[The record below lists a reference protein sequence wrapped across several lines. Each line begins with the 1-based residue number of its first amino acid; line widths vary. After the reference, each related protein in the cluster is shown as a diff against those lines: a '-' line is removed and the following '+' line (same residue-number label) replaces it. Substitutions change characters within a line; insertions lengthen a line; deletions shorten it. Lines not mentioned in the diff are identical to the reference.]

1 MRVAIIGAG
10 GVGGYFGA
18 RLQQAGAD
26 VHFVARGSHLQA
38 MRSGGLHVE
47 SQLGDI
53 HLPQVNVTDTPADIG
68 AADIVWLS
76 VKLWDMEGAVT
87 SMRPLIGP
95 QTGIISFQNG
105 VQKDDVLRAAFG
117 DTAVMGGVAYIAT
130 NIDRPGVIKH
140 TGTMQR
146 LIFGEYD
153 GSRSTR
159 AETLLDFCLKGG
171 INAELSEDVRRAVW
185 EKFVFLVGLS
195 GSTATMRETIGPI
208 RSNPRARRL
217 LSELMRE
224 TVAVGR
230 ALGVALPADFA
241 DERMSF
247 VDGLPD
253 AMTSSMHHDLKAGKR
268 LEVSWLSGGVAQLG
282 EKAGVATPM
291 NRAVWDILAL
301 HEMGV
306 APAEAGAHR

>member
-1 MRVAIIGAG
+1 VKIAIIGAG

-26 VHFVARGSHLQA
+26 VHFVARGAHLAA
-38 MRSGGLHVE
+38 MRSDGLRIE
-47 SQLGDI
+47 SPLGDI
-53 HLPQVNVTDTPADIG
+53 HLPRVNVTDDPANIG
-68 AADIVWLS
+68 IADIVWLS
-76 VKLWDMEGAVT
+76 VKLWDMDAAVR
-87 SMRPLIGP
+87 SMRPLMGP
-95 QTGIISFQNG
+95 DTGVISFQNG
-105 VQKDDVLRAAFG
+105 VQKDDILRAAFG
-117 DTAVMGGVAYIAT
+117 DRAVMGGVAYIAT

-153 GSRSTR
+153 GHRSAR
-159 AETLLDFCLKGG
+159 GESLLEASIRGG
-171 INAELSEDVRRAVW
+171 INAELSDDIRKAVW

-195 GSTATMRETIGPI
+195 GSTTTMRQTIGPI
-208 RSNPRARRL
+208 RSNPRSRRF

-241 DERMSF
+241 EQRLAF

-253 AMTSSMHHDLKAGKR
+253 QMTSSMHHDLKAGKR
-268 LEVSWLSGGVAQLG
+268 LEVSWLSGSVAQLG
-282 EKAGVATPM
+282 EQTGVPTPM
-291 NRAVWDILAL
+291 NRAVWDVLTL
-301 HEMGV
+301 HE
-306 APAEAGAHR
+306 AGSS

>member
-1 MRVAIIGAG
+1 MRIAIIGAG

-26 VHFVARGSHLQA
+26 VHFVARGSHLAA
-38 MRSGGLHVE
+38 MRRDGLTVE
-47 SQLGDI
+47 SPLGDI
-53 HLPQVNVTDTPADIG
+53 HLPKVNATETPADIG
-68 AADIVWLS
+68 PADMVWLS
-76 VKLWDMEGAVT
+76 VKLWDMDGAVK

-95 QTGIISFQNG
+95 DTGIISFQNG
-105 VQKDDVLRAAFG
+105 VQKDDILRAAFG

-153 GSRSTR
+153 GRRSKR
-159 AETLLDFCLKGG
+159 AETLLDFSLRGG
-171 INAELSEDVRRAVW
+171 IDAELSDDVRKAIW
-185 EKFVFLVGLS
+185 EKFVFLVALS
-195 GSTATMRETIGPI
+195 GSTTTMRETIGPI
-208 RSNPRARRL
+208 RSNPRSRRF

-241 DERMSF
+241 DQRLAF
-247 VDGLPD
+247 VDTLPD
-253 AMTSSMHHDLKAGKR
+253 EMTSSMHHDLKAGKR

-282 EKAGVATPM
+282 EKAGVPTPM
-291 NRAVWDILAL
+291 NRAVWEILAL
-301 HEMGV
+301 S
-306 APAEAGAHR
+306 EAGAS

>member
-1 MRVAIIGAG
+1 MRIAIIGAG

-18 RLQQAGAD
+18 RLQQGGAD
-26 VHFVARGSHLQA
+26 VHFVARGAHLAA
-38 MRSGGLHVE
+38 MRREGLTVE
-47 SQLGDI
+47 SPLGDI
-53 HLPQVNVTDTPADIG
+53 HLPHVNVAETPAEIG
-68 AADIVWLS
+68 KADMVWLS
-76 VKLWDMEGAVT
+76 VKLWDMDGAVQ

-95 QTGIISFQNG
+95 ETGIISFQNG
-105 VQKDDVLRAAFG
+105 VQKDDILRAAFG
-117 DTAVMGGVAYIAT
+117 GKAVMGGVAYIAT

-153 GSRSTR
+153 GSRSRR
-159 AETLLDFCLKGG
+159 AEMLLELCVRGG
-171 INAELSEDVRRAVW
+171 INAELSDDVRRAIW

-195 GSTATMRETIGPI
+195 GSTTTMRETIGPI
-208 RSNPRARRL
+208 RSNP
-217 LSELMRE
+217 LSRQFLSDLMRE

-241 DERMSF
+241 DQRMSF

-282 EKAGVATPM
+282 EKAGVPTPM
-291 NRAVWDILAL
+291 NRAVWEILAL
-301 HEMGV
+301 HENGV
-306 APAEAGAHR
+306 GG

>member
-1 MRVAIIGAG
+1 VRIAIIGAG
-10 GVGGYFGA
+10 GVGGFFGA

-26 VHFVARGSHLQA
+26 VHFVARGAHLAA
-38 MRSGGLHVE
+38 MRSDGLRIE
-47 SQLGDI
+47 SPLGDI
-53 HLPQVNVTDTPADIG
+53 HLPRVNVTDDPADIG
-68 AADIVWLS
+68 VADIVWLS
-76 VKLWDMEGAVT
+76 VKLWDMDTAIR

-95 QTGIISFQNG
+95 ATGVISFQNG
-105 VQKDDVLRAAFG
+105 VQKDDILRRAFG
-117 DTAVMGGVAYIAT
+117 DRAVMGGVAYIAT

-146 LIFGEYD
+146 MIFGEYD
-153 GSRSTR
+153 GRRSAR
-159 AETLLDFCLKGG
+159 GESLLAASIRGG
-171 INAELSEDVRRAVW
+171 INAELSDDIRKAIW

-195 GSTATMRETIGPI
+195 GSTTTMRETIGPI
-208 RSNPRARRL
+208 RSNPRSRRF

-241 DERMSF
+241 DERLAF

-253 AMTSSMHHDLKAGKR
+253 QMTSSMHHDLKAGKR

-282 EKAGVATPM
+282 EQTGVPTPM
-291 NRAVWDILAL
+291 NRAVWDILTL
-301 HEMGV
+301 HE
-306 APAEAGAHR
+306 AGSS

>member
-1 MRVAIIGAG
+1 MKITIIGAG

-26 VHFVARGSHLQA
+26 VHFVARGAHLAA
-38 MRSGGLHVE
+38 MRSDGLRIE
-47 SQLGDI
+47 SPLGDI
-53 HLPQVNVTDTPADIG
+53 HLPRVNVTDDPANIG
-68 AADIVWLS
+68 IADIVWLS
-76 VKLWDMEGAVT
+76 VKLWDMDAAVR
-87 SMRPLIGP
+87 SMRPLMGP
-95 QTGIISFQNG
+95 DTGVISFQNG
-105 VQKDDVLRAAFG
+105 VQKDDILRAAFG
-117 DTAVMGGVAYIAT
+117 DRAVMGGVAYIAT

-153 GSRSTR
+153 GHRSAR
-159 AETLLDFCLKGG
+159 GESLLEASIRGG
-171 INAELSEDVRRAVW
+171 INAELSDDIRKAVW

-195 GSTATMRETIGPI
+195 GSTTTMRQTIGPI
-208 RSNPRARRL
+208 RSNPRSRRF

-241 DERMSF
+241 EQRLAF

-253 AMTSSMHHDLKAGKR
+253 QMTSSMHHDLKAGKR
-268 LEVSWLSGGVAQLG
+268 LEVSWLSGSVAQLG
-282 EKAGVATPM
+282 EQTGVPTPM
-291 NRAVWDILAL
+291 NRAVWDVLTL
-301 HEMGV
+301 HE
-306 APAEAGAHR
+306 AGSS

>member
-1 MRVAIIGAG
+1 MRIAIIGAG

-26 VHFVARGSHLQA
+26 VHFVARGAHLAA
-38 MRSGGLHVE
+38 MRRDGLTVE
-47 SQLGDI
+47 SPLGDL
-53 HLPQVNVTDTPADIG
+53 HLPTVNVTEHPADIG
-68 AADIVWLS
+68 QADIVWLS
-76 VKLWDMEGAVT
+76 VKLWDMDSAVQ

-95 QTGIISFQNG
+95 ETGIISFQNG

-153 GSRSTR
+153 GSRSPR
-159 AETLLDFCLKGG
+159 AETLLDFCLRGG
-171 INAELSEDVRRAVW
+171 INAELSDDVRKAIW
-185 EKFVFLVGLS
+185 EKFVFLVALS
-195 GSTATMRETIGPI
+195 GSTTTMRETIGPI
-208 RSNPRARRL
+208 RSNPRSRIFL
-217 LSELMRE
+217 MDLMRE

-241 DERMSF
+241 DQRMSF

-282 EKAGVATPM
+282 EKAGVPTPM
-291 NRAVWDILAL
+291 NRAVWEILAL
-301 HEMGV
+301 Y
-306 APAEAGAHR
+306 EAGSG

>member
-1 MRVAIIGAG
+1 MRIAIIGAG

-26 VHFVARGSHLQA
+26 VHFVARGAHLAA
-38 MRSGGLHVE
+38 MRRDGLTVE
-47 SQLGDI
+47 SPLGDI
-53 HLPQVNVTDTPADIG
+53 HLPRVNVAETPAEIG
-68 AADIVWLS
+68 KADMVWLS
-76 VKLWDMEGAVT
+76 VKLWDMDGAVQ

-95 QTGIISFQNG
+95 ETGIISFQNG
-105 VQKDDVLRAAFG
+105 VQKDDILRAAFG
-117 DTAVMGGVAYIAT
+117 EKAVLGGVAYIAT

-153 GSRSTR
+153 GSRSKR
-159 AETLLDFCLKGG
+159 AETLLDFCLRGG
-171 INAELSEDVRRAVW
+171 INAELSDDVRKAIW

-195 GSTATMRETIGPI
+195 GSTTTMRETIGPI
-208 RSNPRARRL
+208 RSNPRSRQF
-217 LSELMRE
+217 LSDLMRE

-230 ALGVALPADFA
+230 ALGVTLPADFA

-282 EKAGVATPM
+282 EKAGVPTPM
-291 NRAVWDILAL
+291 NRAVWEILAL
-301 HEMGV
+301 HENG
-306 APAEAGAHR
+306 AGGHL

>member
-1 MRVAIIGAG
+1 MKIATIGAG
-10 GVGGYFGA
+10 GVGGFFGA

-26 VHFVARGSHLQA
+26 VHFVARGAHLAA
-38 MRSGGLHVE
+38 MRADGLTIE
-47 SQLGDI
+47 SPLGDI
-53 HLPQVNVTDTPADIG
+53 HLPRVNVTDNPAEIG
-68 AADIVWLS
+68 GADIVWLA
-76 VKLWDMEGAVT
+76 VKLWDMDAAIT

-95 QTGIISFQNG
+95 HTGVISFQNG
-105 VQKDDVLRAAFG
+105 VQKDDILRVAFG
-117 DTAVMGGVAYIAT
+117 DGAVMGGVAYIAT

-153 GSRSTR
+153 GRRSAR
-159 AETLLDFCLKGG
+159 AESLLDAALRGG
-171 INAELSEDVRRAVW
+171 INAELSDDIRKAIW

-195 GSTATMRETIGPI
+195 GSTTTMRETIGPI
-208 RSNPRARRL
+208 RSNSRSRRF

-241 DERMSF
+241 EQRLAF
-247 VDGLPD
+247 VDNLPEQ
-253 AMTSSMHHDLKAGKR
+253 MTSSMHHDLKAGKR

-282 EKAGVATPM
+282 EQAGVPTPM
-291 NRAVWDILAL
+291 NRAVWEILTL
-301 HEMGV
+301 HE
-306 APAEAGAHR
+306 AGSA

>member
-1 MRVAIIGAG
+1 MKIAIIGAG
-10 GVGGYFGA
+10 GVGGFFGA

-26 VHFVARGSHLQA
+26 VHFVARGAHLAA
-38 MRSGGLHVE
+38 MRSDGLRVE
-47 SQLGDI
+47 SPLGDI
-53 HLPQVNVTDTPADIG
+53 HLPRVNVTDNPADIG
-68 AADIVWLS
+68 VADIVWLS
-76 VKLWDMEGAVT
+76 VKLWDMDGAVR
-87 SMRPLIGP
+87 SMRPLMGP
-95 QTGIISFQNG
+95 DTGVISCQNG
-105 VQKDDVLRAAFG
+105 VQKDEILREAFG
-117 DTAVMGGVAYIAT
+117 DRAVMGGVAYIAT

-153 GSRSTR
+153 GRRSAR
-159 AETLLDFCLKGG
+159 AASLLEASVRGG
-171 INAELSEDVRRAVW
+171 INAELSDDIRKAIW

-195 GSTATMRETIGPI
+195 GSTTTMRETIGPI
-208 RSNPRARRL
+208 RSNPQSRRF

-241 DERMSF
+241 EKRLAF

-253 AMTSSMHHDLKAGKR
+253 HMTSSMHHDLKAGKR

-282 EKAGVATPM
+282 EQTGVPTPM
-291 NRAVWDILAL
+291 NRAVWDILTL
-301 HEMGV
+301 HE
-306 APAEAGAHR
+306 AGSS

>member
-1 MRVAIIGAG
+1 MDGA
-10 GVGGYFGA
+10 V
-18 RLQQAGAD
+18 R
-26 VHFVARGSHLQA
+26 S
-38 MRSGGLHVE
+38 MRSLV
-47 SQLGDI
+47 
-53 HLPQVNVTDTPADIG
+53 
-68 AADIVWLS
+68 
-76 VKLWDMEGAVT
+76 
-87 SMRPLIGP
+87 GP
-95 QTGIISFQNG
+95 DTGIISFQNG

-117 DTAVMGGVAYIAT
+117 DSAVMGGVAYIAT

-153 GSRSTR
+153 GRRSPR
-159 AETLLDFCLKGG
+159 AEKLLDLCLRAGV
-171 INAELSEDVRRAVW
+171 NAELSDDVRKAIW

-195 GSTATMRETIGPI
+195 GSTTTMRQTIGPI
-208 RSNPRARRL
+208 RANARSRRF

-241 DERMSF
+241 DQRLAF
-247 VDGLPD
+247 VDTLPD

-282 EKAGVATPM
+282 EKVGVPTPM

-301 HEMGV
+301 SE
-306 APAEAGAHR
+306 PGADA